1 MTTQGN
7 GSQSARGQVLVI
19 TAAAMLTLLA
29 IAAIV
34 VDLGFSW
41 MLHRQEQN
49 AADPGALAAARF
61 IGDQDPLTGNQTFD
75 AISARQAACHYAI
88 ENKVF
93 EASNTG
99 CVTALD
105 PNGATLTV
113 NYPPDASAPNFVGHT
128 GHVQVIISANRDT
141 FFARIL
147 GVSRSTVSAQAVAAR
162 VRGAANT
169 HSLIALNPDGCSTA
183 EVQGTAL
190 VHIYPEPGY
199 TGAGGFVQVNSNCG
213 TPTSDD
219 DCGTAGGS
227 GALDI
232 NGTADLYATKVNVH
246 GSCKGS
252 ADEPKGI
259 LDEAAT
265 QVADPLAG
273 LTFPVVTPAPG
284 ARCGGVTAAQTM
296 PTGNASKGCGGI
308 GGAPDWGDAACPPPA
323 TGQCVTLEPG
333 IYYGGWTI
341 DNNLAV
347 TLNPGIYIIAGGGV
361 RFVGTS
367 RLTSLDGTGV
377 PAPVLLYNT
386 DNRPQC
392 AATGTAY
399 HCQGD
404 LNLKADNLQLAGLRP
419 DQACPPI
426 TTTGGC
432 PYGGLVIW
440 DDPEGY
446 QGSTLTGLVHVEGNS
461 ELFISGTIYAPR
473 SHVKIV
479 GNSSQNTLTQACDL
493 TATHI
498 AAVQIISWEWMIGG
512 TGDVCMPYDPADLYK
527 ISRRGLVH

>member
-1 MTTQGN
+1 MNYTPSCRN
-7 GSQSARGQVLVI
+7 RERGQVLII
-19 TAAAMLTLLA
+19 TAASMLVLLG

-49 AADPGALAAARF
+49 AADPAALAAARF
-61 IGDQDPLTGNQTFD
+61 IGEQDPVTGNQTFD
-75 AISARQAACHYAI
+75 AISARQAACRYAI
-88 ENKVF
+88 ENKIF
-93 EASNTG
+93 EASNTA
-99 CVTALD
+99 CNTALD
-105 PNGATLTV
+105 PNGANLTV
-113 NYPPDASAPNFVGHT
+113 NYPPDASAPDFVGHT
-128 GHVQVIISANRDT
+128 GHVQVIISKNLDT

-147 GVSRSTVSAQAVAAR
+147 DVSTSTVSAQAVAAR
-162 VRGAANT
+162 VLGAANT
-169 HSLIALNPDGCSTA
+169 HSLIALNPDDCSTG
-183 EVQGTAL
+183 EVQGSAL

-199 TGAGGFVQVNSNCG
+199 SGAGGFAQVNSDCG
-213 TPTSDD
+213 APTSDD

-273 LTFPVVTPAPG
+273 LKFPVVTPASG
-284 ARCGGVTAAQTM
+284 ARCGGPLAEQTM
-296 PTGNASKGCGGI
+296 PTGNASKGCGGT

-323 TGQCVTLEPG
+323 AGQCVTLEPG
-333 IYYGGWTI
+333 IYYGGWTV

-347 TLNPGIYIIAGGGV
+347 TLKPGIYVIAGGGI

-367 RLTSLDGTGV
+367 KLTSLEGTGL
-377 PAPVLLYNT
+377 PAPVLIYNT
-386 DNRPQC
+386 DNRPEC
-392 AATGTAY
+392 GVTGRAY

-404 LNLKADNLQLAGLRP
+404 LNLKADNLQLAGLLP
-419 DQACPPI
+419 GQPCPPI
-426 TTTGGC
+426 TTVGGC
-432 PYGGLVIW
+432 PYGGMVIW
-440 DDPEGY
+440 DDPEGT
-446 QGSTLTGLVHVEGNS
+446 QGSTLTGLVHVEGNA

-527 ISRRGLVH
+527 IARRGLVH